1 MHIFNNKRAEAIT
14 LIFIVV
20 IIALF
25 LGWLINFNSRECR
38 SNSQCKDGFYCGSDF
53 TCHQI
58 PVVEKT
64 IVQNNLL
71 TPSIILGIAIILS
84 AVILKSGK
92 VAFRKTN
99 NGETGEAN
107 HEASKNPL
115 KMP

>member
-1 MHIFNNKRAEAIT
+1 MYMLNNKRAEAIT
-14 LIFIVV
+14 FIFTIA

-53 TCHQI
+53 SCHQM

-92 VAFRKTN
+92 ITFRKN
-99 NGETGEAN
+99 NDEETSETN
-107 HEASKNPL
+107 HETSKNPL